1 MKIVDSLNGI
11 CNMFIYIQIDAQHPL
26 NKPLTKR
33 ETDNR
38 SWLYAQFLF
47 WSVEILLRVY
57 IAYYQYDYILIQQF
71 NKKRMMLQ
79 GVKLLPCDCI
89 EPSNSLNRLI
99 TALPIVIKL
108 VGRIGKSVGC
118 RSKFPTLLQ
127 HFPYLVLLHLYL

>member
-1 MKIVDSLNGI
+1 MNGMCI
-11 CNMFIYIQIDAQHPL
+11 ILYDKVLYSQHLL
-26 NKPLTKR
+26 NKPLTNREFDKR
-33 ETDNR
+33 
-38 SWLYAQFLF
+38 LPFLPQLLI
-47 WSVEILLRVY
+47 SIVEHLLRVY
-57 IAYYQYDYILIQQF
+57 VVCYQHGYILIQQF

>member
-1 MKIVDSLNGI
+1 MTHILCCMLRLYFLNIFSTNHSQKENPTRMLLFSQHFFSIVE
-11 CNMFIYIQIDAQHPL
+11 H
-26 NKPLTKR
+26 
-33 ETDNR
+33 
-38 SWLYAQFLF
+38 
-47 WSVEILLRVY
+47 LLRVY
-57 IAYYQYDYILIQQF
+57 VVCFQHGYILIQQF

-127 HFPYLVLLHLYL
+127 HFPYLVPLHLYL

>member
-1 MKIVDSLNGI
+1 MMLLFSQHFFSIVE
-11 CNMFIYIQIDAQHPL
+11 H
-26 NKPLTKR
+26 
-33 ETDNR
+33 
-38 SWLYAQFLF
+38 
-47 WSVEILLRVY
+47 LLRVY
-57 IAYYQYDYILIQQF
+57 VVCFQHGYILIQQF